1 MVNPSASATISRDA
15 TLAFL
20 HILNNRHEGYR
31 IPRTVPASL
40 RGSFERNQI
49 DYNIDRVNTSS
60 PSAAQRWGAHG
71 DEETSTGRKAK
82 FGDTYLSR
90 LGLGGGGAT
99 SGRSSRGTDFSQTRA
114 TTEDWEEVRLKKQL
128 AELESKIEQAE
139 SQSRRRPNDHHR
151 AGKSQSALIKRELE
165 QLLDYKRRQLR
176 DLESGK
182 GRSQAGGK
190 LKDVAAEIESVRE
203 QVDGLEKHLRTRQDV
218 LEGLRREID
227 EEKRGR

>member
-1 MVNPSASATISRDA
+1 M
-15 TLAFL
+15 
-20 HILNNRHEGYR
+20 NNRHEGYR

-40 RGSFERNQI
+40 RASFERNQI
-49 DYNIDRVNTSS
+49 DYNVDRVTTAS

-71 DEETSTGRKAK
+71 DEETSTGRKAR
-82 FGDTYLSR
+82 FGDTYLGR
-90 LGLGGGGAT
+90 LGLGSGGAG
-99 SGRSSRGTDFSQTRA
+99 SSRSSRGTDFSQTRA

-139 SQSRRRPNDHHR
+139 SQSRRRRPYDNDHR
-151 AGKSQSALIKRELE
+151 RGDKPQPALIKRELE

-176 DLESGK
+176 ELEAGK
-182 GRSQAGGK
+182 GRSRAGGK

-203 QVDGLEKHLRTRQDV
+203 QIDGLQNHLRTRQDV
-218 LEGLRREID
+218 LDGLRREIE